1 MLLDQAGD
9 FPNNVRNFLI
19 IESKSLQIRHI
30 TSALIGDVFEEIY
43 RISNQRFKAE
53 EDENLLRA
61 FNSLRELAG
70 ITLRLKKCWLKMF
83 SIQTAA
89 VNRENLA
96 EFYLL
101 LQNVKFHASTY
112 FNRYFED
119 ALKEMY
125 KFFQQ
130 NPDVEICI
138 AHTMSLY
145 PLETLLESLKLFNTS
160 PRTLTNEIVEDNLFF
175 LSQGAVLTNLQT
187 SCLNGYL
194 AFLRAD

>member
-1 MLLDQAGD
+1 MEILNPVTCVNLSGD
-9 FPNNVRNFLI
+9 T
-19 IESKSLQIRHI
+19 ESKA
-30 TSALIGDVFEEIY
+30 TF
-43 RISNQRFKAE
+43 
-53 EDENLLRA
+53 LLSWMA
-61 FNSLRELAG
+61 HHY
-70 ITLRLKKCWLKMF
+70 IIKMF

-145 PLETLLESLKLFNTS
+145 PHETLLESLKLFNTS